1 MDEPYTH
8 TTWHVRPDQQD
19 AFVERWRNWVEWSH
33 RAGFRARATLLRDVE
48 HPETFVSFGP
58 WESLDAVRN
67 WRGAPG
73 YQDRVNSLLEVVESW
88 EPRTLERVAEG

>member
-1 MDEPYTH
+1 MNETYTH
-8 TTWHVRPDQQD
+8 TTWHVHPEREE
-19 AFVERWRNWVEWSH
+19 AFVERWRTWVEWSH
-33 RAGFRARATLLRDVE
+33 RAGFRARAILLRDVE

-58 WESLDAVRN
+58 WESMDAVRN
-67 WRGAPG
+67 WRGAAG